1 MWTLKLPLRIKLLCW
16 LVIRNRILTKKN
28 FKKKLWKNYLSA
40 LLIYTKI
47 GLIPTQVKIEKL

>member
-1 MWTLKLPLRIKLLCW
+1 LRIKLLCW